1 MTPQRMIAASQITR
15 MAVKRIFISH
25 DARIGKAFRA
35 VTLVV
40 SSLIDWELPVSDE
53 LNSIQLPTNGTFVLS
68 FIPLHFGGWLAVE
81 AAHAAPCQA
90 VEAAHA
96 APCQAVVA
104 EVVDEELVVVVFGV
118 QEFGQ
123 DGVCAKIGV
132 LTIQKIVIIAR
143 EKNFFMMENN
153 LFM

>member
-90 VEAAHA
+90 V
-96 APCQAVVA
+96 VA

>member
-1 MTPQRMIAASQITR
+1 
-15 MAVKRIFISH
+15 
-25 DARIGKAFRA
+25 
-35 VTLVV
+35 
-40 SSLIDWELPVSDE
+40 
-53 LNSIQLPTNGTFVLS
+53 
-68 FIPLHFGGWLAVE
+68 
-81 AAHAAPCQA
+81 AAPCQA